1 MEKSNNKLGTFF
13 NIRPDEVSPTL
24 WLLIHSFCIG
34 IALILFETI
43 SYTMFLSKFDA
54 KNLPYIYTVSAG
66 VVVFIGFIYSKLE
79 ERLSFSKLIL
89 YTIGALFCSI
99 IIFRVSLHLTSSK
112 WLLAAMLIW
121 QNVLETLVGVEFW
134 GLAGHIFNVRQGKR
148 LFGLIGI
155 GEISAGIIAGFS
167 VPILIRIIGT
177 SDILAISAI
186 GMGICLIVLFK
197 ITRLFSDQLI
207 DDEDEEEEGDSTLSD
222 ISKNR
227 YLILLFC
234 VSALSTVG
242 YYIIDY
248 IFYDQADT
256 FCLGDEKKMAAF
268 LGIFFA
274 VLRIVNLI
282 SNAFV
287 PGRMLPRYGLGFGL
301 LAVPVIVGTG
311 SVSAGVI
318 VLIGNIALFFWFMA
332 GTKLFDEVCRQSVEE
347 PTIRILYQPLPTGQ
361 RIRAQTLLET
371 RVEPIAGAFAGG
383 MLLLL
388 TSFFSL
394 TSAQL
399 LIVAFSVIGVWIV
412 LARFLRHA
420 YTEALKNAITK
431 RKLEGMS
438 LELDDASS
446 IAVLKEGVKSSSPG
460 KVIYCLNMLEE
471 IEHDKLE
478 TFMVNLLEHEE
489 PQVRKHVLKRIGNLG
504 MTSALNAVISRLEYE
519 EEFPDVLGAALRTL
533 CELAESDAF
542 EQVFPYI
549 RNPNF
554 KIRKGA
560 MVGLLSNVGID
571 GVLSAGTN
579 LNDLLDSE
587 DSEER
592 RFAAEVLGDVGIS
605 AFYRPLLKLLRDK
618 DPDVRRAAIVASGN
632 LKNMKL
638 FPLLLE
644 NLAVPTFKNSTV
656 AAVVNFGETVLPDL
670 EREFDKEGQPQ
681 EVRCRIVWIL
691 GKIGGA
697 QATDILNRKID
708 YSDEDT
714 RNRILSALI
723 ACKFRAKNILLMEK
737 RIRKEVEDTTW
748 TLSAL
753 VDIGEHKYVS
763 LLNQALK
770 SEINKNSKRILQ
782 LMATIYPANS
792 ILSAKADLESNSK
805 NIRARA
811 FEALDNLV
819 TTSDS
824 REIWESVSP
833 LLDDITSSECH
844 AKLVDIFPQK
854 CLSQHDRLK
863 EVLTRSHQ
871 WVSSWTKAC
880 ALLTI
885 GNIGTSEFYDT
896 IISCFSDKNPTVRET
911 AIWAFGRLN
920 PNDLSER
927 LEILTRD
934 KNRRVAE
941 YARFTINSVGF
952 ASIPMGKGYLTRSGV
967 YSVELF
973 RNILMDQK
981 ERRVR
986 RCRAAN
992 ILSRFQGPVARS
1004 ALVDGLSIAD
1014 KTIRTAVLDALVKG
1028 NFEIEGME
1036 RDELTILLGRESR
1049 DAQRVIK
1056 CIATFLHED
1065 HSERLIDALNQEIN
1079 YSRKRILSI
1088 LVLLSGKDDFFNTIF
1103 YWYIYQENNDVPED
1117 VKNMLINILIQA
1129 EEEEVRNMV
1138 FVIFHQ
1144 YRGIDSLRK
1153 ILKDRRTPESVEELL
1168 KEIAFDSSA
1177 FALSWSRICALEMI
1191 VNLDLSEC
1199 LSQIV
1204 EKLGDDDDIV
1214 RATAAWALFKLGP
1227 EAYEK
1232 HARKIR
1238 SDPSPLVTRTAKQLE
1253 QGKE

>member
-1 MEKSNNKLGTFF
+1 MEKSNNKLGAFF
-13 NIRPDEVSPTL
+13 NIRPDEVSPTV
-24 WLLIHSFCIG
+24 WLLIHSFFIG
-34 IALILFETI
+34 VALILFETT
-43 SYTMFLSKFDA
+43 SYTLFLTKFDA
-54 KNLPYIYTVSAG
+54 KTLPWIYIISAG
-66 VVVFIGFIYSKLE
+66 VVVFIGFIYSKFE
-79 ERLSFSKLIL
+79 ERVTFSKLIL
-89 YTIGALFCSI
+89 YTISALFCSI
-99 IIFRVSLHLTSSK
+99 IIFRICLHLTNSK
-112 WLLAAMLIW
+112 WLMAIMLIW
-121 QNVLETLVGVEFW
+121 QNVLETLVGIEFW
-134 GLAGHIFNVRQGKR
+134 ALAGHIFNVRQGKR

-167 VPILIRIIGT
+167 VPVLMRVIGI
-177 SDILAISAI
+177 SDLLLISAA

-197 ITRLFSDQLI
+197 ITRLFSGQLI
-207 DDEDEEEEGDSTLSD
+207 DNEDEEQEEENALPGLL
-222 ISKNR
+222 KNR

-234 VSALSTVG
+234 VTALSTVG

-248 IFYDQADT
+248 IFYDQADA
-256 FCLGDEKKMAAF
+256 FCLGDEKKLAGF

-301 LAVPVIVGTG
+301 LAVPVMVGTG
-311 SVSAGVI
+311 SVSAGVV
-318 VLIGNIALFFWFMA
+318 VLVGNVALFFWFVA

-361 RIRAQTLLET
+361 RIKAQTLLET

-394 TSAQL
+394 TSVQL
-399 LIVAFSVIGVWIV
+399 LIAAFSVICLWIV
-412 LARFLRHA
+412 LARFLRRE

-446 IAVLKEGVKSSSPG
+446 IAVLQEGVKSSSPG

-489 PQVRKHVLKRIGNLG
+489 PQVRKHVLKRIGNLS
-504 MTSALNAVISRLEYE
+504 MTNALKAVSSRLEYE
-519 EEFPDVLGAALRTL
+519 EQFPDVMGAALRTL

-549 RNPNF
+549 RNSNL

-587 DSEER
+587 DSDER
-592 RFAAEVLGDVGIS
+592 KFAAEVLGEVGIS

-618 DPDVRRAAIVASGN
+618 DPDVRRAAIIASGN
-632 LKNMKL
+632 LKNAKL
-638 FPLLLE
+638 LPLLLE
-644 NLAVPTFKNSTV
+644 NLSIPTFKNSAVT
-656 AAVVNFGETVLPDL
+656 AVVNFGETVLSDL
-670 EREFDKEGQPQ
+670 EREFDKEGQSK
-681 EVRCRIVWIL
+681 EVRSRIVWIL
-691 GKIGGA
+691 GRIGGP

-714 RNRILSALI
+714 RNRILSGLI
-723 ACKFRAKNILLMEK
+723 SCKFRAKNILLMEK
-737 RIRKEVEDTTW
+737 RIGKEVEDATW
-748 TLSAL
+748 TISAL
-753 VDIGEHKYVS
+753 MDIGEHKYVS
-763 LLNQALK
+763 LLNRALET
-770 SEINKNSKRILQ
+770 EINKNQKRILL
-782 LMATIYPANS
+782 LMAMIYPANP

-811 FEALDNLV
+811 FEALENLV

-824 REIWESVSP
+824 KEIWESVGP
-833 LLDDITSSECH
+833 WLDDITLPERH
-844 AKLVDIFPQK
+844 AKLVNIFPQDR
-854 CLSQHDRLK
+854 LRQHDRLK
-863 EVLTRSHQ
+863 ELLIRSHQ
-871 WVSSWTKAC
+871 WVSAWTKAC

-885 GNIGTSEFYDT
+885 GNIGTNEFYDT
-896 IISCFSDKNPTVRET
+896 VISCFSDKDPTVRET

-973 RNILMDQK
+973 SNILMDEK

-1004 ALVDGLSIAD
+1004 ALLNGLSIAD

-1028 NFEIEGME
+1028 SFEVEGME
-1036 RDELTILLGRESR
+1036 RDELSILIGRESR
-1049 DAQRVIK
+1049 EAQRIIK
-1056 CIATFLHED
+1056 CIATFLHENY
-1065 HSERLIDALNQEIN
+1065 SERLIDALNQEIN

-1088 LVLLSGKDDFFNTIF
+1088 LILLSGNDDFFNSIF
-1103 YWYIYQENNDVPED
+1103 YWYIYQENNGVPED
-1117 VKNMLINILIQA
+1117 VKDMLRNMLDQV
-1129 EEEEVRNMV
+1129 EEEEVRNMI
-1138 FVIFHQ
+1138 FIIFHQ
-1144 YRGIDSLRK
+1144 YRGVDSLRK
-1153 ILKDRRTPESVEELL
+1153 VLKDRRLPESVEELL

-1191 VNLDLSEC
+1191 VSLDLSEC

-1214 RATAAWALFKLGP
+1214 RATAAWALFKLSP
-1227 EAYEK
+1227 ETYEK
-1232 HARKIR
+1232 HARRIK
-1238 SDPSPLVTRTAKQLE
+1238 SDQSPLVTRTAKQLE